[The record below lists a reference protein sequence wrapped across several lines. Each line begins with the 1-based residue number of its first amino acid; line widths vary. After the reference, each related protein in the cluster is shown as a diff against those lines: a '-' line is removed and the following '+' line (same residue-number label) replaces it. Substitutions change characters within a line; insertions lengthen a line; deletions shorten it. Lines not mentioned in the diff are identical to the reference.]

1 MHVLN
6 IGHFRKDIFASLM
19 VTLLILTFLMA
30 MLPSAAAQAEPAM
43 YAPPLTVTS
52 TIDGIW
58 SSGEWDDAPEYWIT
72 GSGGTSYVRV
82 KHDSSNLFVLIDSP
96 WDNSTASNYDSE
108 NSWLAFDTA
117 NNHGSNPQTDDWL
130 FDGWYSYEANA
141 WNGTGTGWQTFP
153 YPPGYYSDSSTRD
166 WGPGLQTSPH
176 SASPHRID
184 EFKVPLTYVGSVGS
198 TVGFYVMVP
207 DDANLTKPSVG
218 YVEWPSYAGGD
229 PEGWPDFD
237 PPNPAP
243 NSWGTLVLQTKYGM
257 YAPPLTVTPT
267 IDGIWSSGE
276 WDDAPQYTMYS
287 IVGNY
292 GYIRAKFN
300 NTHLFVIVDSPW
312 DTTPINLTTYWN
324 ENFWLAFDTYHDGGW
339 GAPQSDD
346 YLIHASTDNTPPNGT
361 GMGWVGNASAWNMQW
376 LGWTGDIRLMQ
387 SGSKNISGIIP
398 LQTSINSASPHRISE
413 AMIPLWPFVG
423 SYGSTVG
430 FYAQVDDDSTD
441 PDGYNFTLSATS
453 YCEWPPTAGGVT
465 GWPSAWSSPSAPC
478 PPPSAW
484 GDLILTAPVGGTVLT
499 VDKLS
504 LLAPYIALVS
514 MIAVAGTAAIYFIRR
529 KKLR

>member
-1 MHVLN
+1 MHLWN
-6 IGHFRKDIFASLM
+6 IGNFRKDIFGSLM

-30 MLPSAAAQAEPAM
+30 MLPSVAAQAGSAM
-43 YAPPLTVTS
+43 YAPPLTVIP

-58 SSGEWDDAPEYWIT
+58 SAGEC
-72 GSGGTSYVRV
+72 YVRV
-82 KHDSSNLFVLIDSP
+82 KHNDSHLFMIIDSP
-96 WDNSTASNYDSE
+96 WDTTNASVYDTE
-108 NSWLAFDTA
+108 NLWVAFDTA
-117 NNHGSNPQTDDWL
+117 HNRGSVPQTDDWL
-130 FDGWYSYEANA
+130 FDNPHSSKQVDMES
-141 WNGTGTGWQTFP
+141 WNGTGTGWSDPTFEP
-153 YPPGYYSDSSTRD
+153 NATDYWAEGCTRVP
-166 WGPGLQTSPH
+166 WGGGGIGPQPSPH
-176 SASPHRID
+176 NATDHRID
-184 EFKVPLTYVGSVGS
+184 EIMMPRQFVTTGNEAGLYILVV
-198 TVGFYVMVP
+198 
-207 DDANLTKPSVG
+207 DDTDASK
-218 YVEWPSYAGGD
+218 YVEWPSWAGGNSW
-229 PEGWPDFD
+229 GWPPFD
-237 PPNPAP
+237 DPCPAP
-243 NSWGTLVLQTKYGM
+243 NAWGTLVLQTKYGM

-267 IDGIWSSGE
+267 IDGIWSSSE

-287 IVGNY
+287 IVGNI

-300 NTHLFVIVDSPW
+300 NTHLFVLVDSPW
-312 DTTPINLTTYWN
+312 DTTPINLTSYWN

-346 YLIHASTDNTPPNGT
+346 YLIHAATDNTPPNGT
-361 GMGWVGNASAWNMQW
+361 GMGWVGNASAWDMQW

-387 SGSKNISGIIP
+387 SGSFNVSGIIP
-398 LQTSINSASPHRISE
+398 LQTSPNSASPHRISE

-465 GWPSAWSSPSAPC
+465 GWPSAWSPPSVPC

-484 GDLILTAPVGGTVLT
+484 GDLILAAPVGGTVLV

-514 MIAVAGTAAIYFIRR
+514 MITVAGIAAVYFIRR